1 MTNDQLIAAFERFMV
16 VLERIAIAIEAPKV
30 TGTAPETLQPPAP
43 VSSVAG
49 PSAPDTPGAA
59 PSFTYDEICATINA
73 YGDRHGHKAAKE
85 LLTSFGATYIK
96 ALKPEQYADVMKAFA

>member
-16 VLERIAIAIEAPKV
+16 VLERIAVALEAPNPTIVVAAETPLSPAEAHTENGMEQSTSAV
-30 TGTAPETLQPPAP
+30 TT
-43 VSSVAG
+43 
-49 PSAPDTPGAA
+49 
-59 PSFTYDEICATINA
+59 SFTYDEICATINA